1 MKDGTDQKN
10 LISGIET
17 ALDEIR
23 PHLKSDGG
31 DIEVLEVTAEHIVK
45 VVWKGNCQVC
55 RFSDM
60 TMKSGV
66 EQVIKNKYPFITG
79 VEAVN
84 PEILSHDS

>member
-1 MKDGTDQKN
+1 MKEDTDQQA

-31 DIEVLEVTAEHIVK
+31 DIEVLEVTPENVVK
-45 VVWKGNCQVC
+45 VAWKGNCQIC
-55 RFSDM
+55 RFSAM

-66 EQVIKNKYPFITG
+66 EQVIKNKYPFIKG
-79 VEAVN
+79 VEAIN
-84 PEILSHDS
+84 SEIVSNDA